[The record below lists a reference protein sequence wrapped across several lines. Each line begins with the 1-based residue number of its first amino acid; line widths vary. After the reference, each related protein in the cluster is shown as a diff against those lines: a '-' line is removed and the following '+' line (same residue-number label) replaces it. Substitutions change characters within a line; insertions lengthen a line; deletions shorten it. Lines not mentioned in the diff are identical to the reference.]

1 MQNGEVSLHFAAD
14 DVLFRNKLSGIY
26 MYLLILR
33 NVKTVGI
40 SPAKRPD

>member
-1 MQNGEVSLHFAAD
+1 MQNGEVSLHFAD
-14 DVLFRNKLSGIY
+14 DVLFTNKLSGIY

-40 SPAKRPD
+40 SPAERPD